1 MEYLHQYP
9 HADCSNLSLKRGRE
23 KCDTQDAQFTPVRY
37 TTYRTDDKLCL
48 RYLVMILFPV
58 AVAKTAPVQHLT
70 YSASCRIQKSEINAL
85 KLPLGSIIIFL

>member
-9 HADCSNLSLKRGRE
+9 HADCSNLSLQKSRE
-23 KCDTQDAQFTPVRY
+23 KCNSQDAKSSPVRY
-37 TTYRTDDKLCL
+37 TIYRADDKQEL
-48 RYLVMILFPV
+48 MFPV

-70 YSASCRIQKSEINAL
+70 YSASCRIKKSKINAL

>member
-9 HADCSNLSLKRGRE
+9 HADCSNLSLKKRRE
-23 KCDTQDAQFTPVRY
+23 KCNSQDAKSSPARCTIY
-37 TTYRTDDKLCL
+37 GTDDKLCL

-58 AVAKTAPVQHLT
+58 AEAKTAPVQHLT
-70 YSASCRIQKSEINAL
+70 YSASCRIKKNEISAL

>member
-9 HADCSNLSLKRGRE
+9 HADCSNLSLKKRRE
-23 KCDTQDAQFTPVRY
+23 WCNSQDAKFSPVRY
-37 TTYRTDDKLCL
+37 TIYRTDDKLCL

-58 AVAKTAPVQHLT
+58 AVAKTASAQHLT

-85 KLPLGSIIIFL
+85 KLPLGSIIISL